1 MRNRSRR
8 RRLRLNWPVTL
19 SDDELDRYARHIV
32 LPQIGGAG
40 QLRLKA
46 TRVAIV
52 GAGGIG
58 ASVIPALTGAGI
70 GHLTIID
77 GDRVELSNLQR
88 QPIYNSGQIGMAK
101 ARLASHFAMARNPH
115 VGLTSIGKRIEPDNA
130 AILLAGHDLVIDG
143 TDNFA
148 TRLVVSDTCVALGL
162 PLLSA
167 AAQQFQG
174 QVALFRAKPCYRC
187 FVGDAFDADD
197 CDTCA
202 ELGVLGALTA
212 TVGNFAAL
220 LAIRLIT
227 GIGSDP
233 AGTLHLFDGLTLS
246 WRQLRIS
253 ADPTCR
259 ACGQVSARPS

>member
-1 MRNRSRR
+1 MA
-8 RRLRLNWPVTL
+8 L
-19 SDDELDRYARHIV
+19 SDEELDRYARHIV

-46 TRVAIV
+46 AKIAVV

-58 ASVIPALTGAGI
+58 AGALPALAGAGV

-77 GDRVELSNLQR
+77 DDRVELSNLQR
-88 QPIYNSGQIGMAK
+88 QPLYSEDQIGERKVDLA
-101 ARLASHFAMARNPH
+101 ARFVGKRNPH
-115 VGLTSIGKRIEPDNA
+115 IECRTVADRIESENVE
-130 AILLAGHDLVIDG
+130 AILSGHDLILDG

-148 TRLVVSDTCVALGL
+148 TRLTVSDAAVKLGI
-162 PLLSA
+162 PLVSG

-174 QVALFRAKPCYRC
+174 QVALFRGQPCYRC

-212 TVGNFAAL
+212 TIGSFAAL
-220 LAIRLIT
+220 LAIRAIV
-227 GIGSDP
+227 GIAPDA
-233 AGTLHLFDGLTLS
+233 AGTLHLFDGLGLG
-246 WRQLRIS
+246 WRQIRIV
-253 ADPTCR
+253 ADPNCRTC
-259 ACGQVSARPS
+259 GTTSSS

>member
-1 MRNRSRR
+1 MSLTN
-8 RRLRLNWPVTL
+8 
-19 SDDELDRYARHIV
+19 DELDRYARHIV
-32 LPQIGGAG
+32 LPQVGGAG

-46 TRVAIV
+46 ARVAIV

-58 ASVIPALTGAGI
+58 AGVIPALAGAGI

-88 QPIYNSGQIGMAK
+88 QPIFGSGQVGMAK
-101 ARLASHFAMARNPH
+101 ARLAAQFVMARNPH
-115 VGLTSIGKRIEPDNA
+115 VGLNAVGERIDESHA
-130 AILLAGHDLVIDG
+130 AELLADHDLIIDG

-148 TRLVVSDTCVALGL
+148 TRLLVSDTCVALGI

-174 QVALFRAKPCYRC
+174 QVALFRARPCYRC

-197 CDTCA
+197 CDNCA

-212 TVGNFAAL
+212 TIGSFAAL
-220 LAIRLIT
+220 IAIRLIT
-227 GIGSDP
+227 AIGDDP

-246 WRQLRIS
+246 WRQLKIS
-253 ADPTCR
+253 SDPLCR
-259 ACGQVSARPS
+259 SCGQPSPALSDPSS

>member
-1 MRNRSRR
+1 M
-8 RRLRLNWPVTL
+8 VL

-46 TRVAIV
+46 AKVAVV

-58 ASVIPALTGAGI
+58 AGAIPALAGAGV

-77 GDRVELSNLQR
+77 DDKVELSNLQR
-88 QPIYNSGQIGMAK
+88 QPLFSTDEVGQSK
-101 ARLASHFAMARNPH
+101 AVLAERFVKSRNRNIEVRTVAERIDAANADRLLS
-115 VGLTSIGKRIEPDNA
+115 
-130 AILLAGHDLVIDG
+130 GHDLILDG

-148 TRLVVSDTCVALGL
+148 TRLIVSDAAVQLGI
-162 PLLSA
+162 PLISA

-174 QVALFRAKPCYRC
+174 QVSLFRGKPCYRC

-202 ELGVLGALTA
+202 ELGVLGALTG
-212 TVGNFAAL
+212 TMGNFAAL
-220 LAIRLIT
+220 LAIRAIV
-227 GIGSDP
+227 GIAPDA
-233 AGTLHLFDGLTLS
+233 AGTLHLFNGLNLD
-246 WRQLRIS
+246 WRKIRIA
-253 ADPTCR
+253 ADPACR
-259 ACGQVSARPS
+259 ACGAISS